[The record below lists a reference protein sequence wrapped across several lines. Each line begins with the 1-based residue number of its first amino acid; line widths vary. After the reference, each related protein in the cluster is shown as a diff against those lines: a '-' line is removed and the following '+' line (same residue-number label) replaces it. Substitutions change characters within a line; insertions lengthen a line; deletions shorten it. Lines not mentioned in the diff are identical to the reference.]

1 MEAELMALIGTGAT
15 TVVGLMVT
23 DAWEQAKQR
32 VVGLFAPG
40 GESGGEPG
48 GVAGEL
54 EESRT
59 VLVAAD
65 GAADEEDLRSD
76 VTASVRL
83 RLRRLL
89 EQDPGAAEELR
100 RLVDEFAPAARPPG
114 TVHNSITGGR
124 QDGPVV
130 QGHTFTHLTFGTA
143 GGTARDHA
151 D

>member
-1 MEAELMALIGTGAT
+1 MALIGTGAT

-23 DAWEQAKQR
+23 DAWGQARQR
-32 VVGLFAPG
+32 VVRLFA
-40 GESGGEPG
+40 SGSEPG
-48 GVAGEL
+48 GVADEL

-59 VLVAAD
+59 ALVAAD

-89 EQDPGAAEELR
+89 EQDPGTAEELR
-100 RLVDEFAPAARPPG
+100 RLIDEFAPAARPPG

-143 GGTARDHA
+143 GDAARDQA
-151 D
+151 G

>member
-1 MEAELMALIGTGAT
+1 MEAELVALIGTGAT

-23 DAWEQAKQR
+23 DAWGQVKQR
-32 VVGLFAPG
+32 VVGLFGSETGAD
-40 GESGGEPG
+40 

-54 EESRT
+54 EESRA

-65 GAADEEDLRSD
+65 GTAAEDDLRSD

-89 EQDPGAAEELR
+89 EEDPGAAEELR
-100 RLVDEFAPAARPPG
+100 RLVDELAYAARPPG

-124 QDGPVV
+124 QGGPVV
-130 QGHTFTHLTFGTA
+130 QGHTFTRLTFRTTGD
-143 GGTARDHA
+143 TARDRT

>member
-1 MEAELMALIGTGAT
+1 MALIGTGAT

-23 DAWEQAKQR
+23 DAWGQARQR
-32 VVGLFAPG
+32 VVRLFA
-40 GESGGEPG
+40 SGSEPG

-59 VLVAAD
+59 ALVAAD

-100 RLVDEFAPAARPPG
+100 RLVDEFAPTARPPG

-143 GGTARDHA
+143 GDTARDQA
-151 D
+151 G

>member
-23 DAWEQAKQR
+23 DAWGQVRQR
-32 VVGLFAPG
+32 VVGLFA
-40 GESGGEPG
+40 SGAEAEAD

-59 VLVAAD
+59 TLVAAE
-65 GAADEEDLRSD
+65 GTAAEEELRSD

-89 EQDPGAAEELR
+89 EQDPGAAGELR
-100 RLVDEFAPAARPPG
+100 RLVDELAPASPPPG
-114 TVHNSITGGR
+114 AVHNSITGGR

-130 QGHTFTHLTFGTA
+130 QGHTFTRLTFRTT
-143 GGTARDHA
+143 GGTAPDRA